1 MFGEEFGGS
10 GAAFP
15 EVEIVSFDDDCGL
28 VLVDEF
34 VEEGFGVLGEEFWS
48 RGELDDLVGSCGEEA
63 GFADLEGIDLG
74 GGSVWGEDGEGVWM
88 EAEDED
94 AAIGTVV
101 VAGVLAGTL
110 DEHLVPEMDSIVVSD
125 REGDGLGGLWS
136 GRIGHGVVYQ
146 VGRG

>member
-1 MFGEEFGGS
+1 MFGEEFGRS

-15 EVEIVSFDDDCGL
+15 EVEIVSFDDDGGL

-34 VEEGFGVLGEEFWS
+34 VEEGFGVLGEEFWG
-48 RGELDDLVGSCGEEA
+48 RGELDDLVGSCSEEA
-63 GFADLEGIDLG
+63 GFADLEGVDLG

-146 VGRG
+146 VGLG